1 MVRYNANGNFYSI
14 QKLLWFS
21 LKMVEQ
27 ISVSHSV
34 IMLAEI
40 YHKQVKVEG
49 DNFGNG

>member
-1 MVRYNANGNFYSI
+1 MLRYNANGNFYSI

-34 IMLAEI
+34 VLAEI
-40 YHKQVKVEG
+40 YHKQVNVEG
-49 DNFGNG
+49 GNFGNE